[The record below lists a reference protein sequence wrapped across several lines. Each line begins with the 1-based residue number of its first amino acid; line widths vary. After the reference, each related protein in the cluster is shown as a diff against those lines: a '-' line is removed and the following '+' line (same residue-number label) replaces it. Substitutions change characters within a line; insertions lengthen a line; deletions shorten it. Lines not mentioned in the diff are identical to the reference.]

1 MNRVVKTALAVT
13 AFGLAAAAMAVPA
26 QADGQKETAAHA
38 TVDAGGTTA
47 AGPLGGVLGGLTGG
61 DLLGGDLLNGLLGT
75 AKSVALPSAPMSEV
89 ERDRLAEMQAQR
101 QAQAKGNGFEDI
113 TRTGGPIPEIS
124 PIVSNMAFSGGAL
137 TSSLPLLGA
146 ARMAQPSVKAD
157 RAVPAEAAF
166 STVDGVLASPV
177 GGALGRLPGTA
188 LLPGSAGSLAD
199 AGAVTSGTVKTAT
212 KSLQAVSADGLAAG
226 LSEAAARALPHA
238 ENGRLAP
245 MVGKVAPAE
254 VAPVVEALPATTQA
268 VAADELAPLVSDSVS
283 FVANRGVKAAG
294 AYSDIVTALG
304 WTTDALTGSVRG
316 VAAHH

>member
-47 AGPLGGVLGGLTGG
+47 AGPLGGILGGLTGG
-61 DLLGGDLLNGLLGT
+61 DLLGGDLLGGLLGK
-75 AKSVALPSAPMSEV
+75 AKSVALPSRQMSEV
-89 ERDRLAEMQAQR
+89 ERDRLSELQAQR
-101 QAQAKGNGFEDI
+101 RADARGNGFEDI

-124 PIVSNMAFSGGAL
+124 PIVSNMAFGGGAL

-166 STVDGVLASPV
+166 STVNGVLASPV
-177 GGALGRLPGTA
+177 GGAFGGLPGTA
-188 LLPGSAGSLAD
+188 LLPGSGSGVAD
-199 AGAVTSGTVKTAT
+199 AGVLTAGTVKSAT
-212 KSLQAVSADGLAAG
+212 KSLQAVSADRFVAG
-226 LSEAAARALPHA
+226 LSEAAAQALPHA
-238 ENGRLAP
+238 GNGRLAP
-245 MVGKVAPAE
+245 VVGKVAPAE
-254 VAPVVEALPATTQA
+254 VAPVVEALPATSQA
-268 VAADELAPLVSDSVS
+268 VAVDELAPLVSGSAA
-283 FVANRGVKAAG
+283 FVASRGVKAAG
-294 AYSDIVTALG
+294 AYSDVVTALG